1 MKTVHNIINNNSQQ
15 MNELEDNSI
24 DLVVTSPPYP
34 MIEMWDE
41 TFSNLDPD
49 IKKQL
54 DEENGNSAFE
64 LMHQQ
69 LNKTWN
75 EIHRVLKPGGIACIN
90 IGDATRKLGN
100 QFRLYSNHAKIIN
113 YFSDIGFSIL
123 PDILWR
129 KQSNKP
135 NKFMGS
141 GMIPPNAYATL
152 EHEYI
157 LIFRKGTNRIFSK
170 QEKKLRYESAYFWEE
185 RNTWFSDIWFDV
197 KGTIQTLNKNTLRE
211 RSAAYPFDLPYR
223 LIHMYSIKNDTVLDP
238 FWGTG
243 TTTLAAISSM
253 RNSIG
258 YEIDSNFT
266 NMFNQYLDKIK
277 TITHTK
283 NKKRLQDHLDFVKKR
298 KKQNHQMKYKMTQYN
313 TEVITKQ
320 EQEILFYDIE
330 SINTNPLEVTYKKYK
345 HETQKKLLIE

>member
-1 MKTVHNIINNNSQQ
+1 MKTDHKIINNNSQQ
-15 MNELEDNSI
+15 MNELENNSI

-41 TFSNLDPD
+41 TFSNLNPK
-49 IKKQL
+49 IKKEL
-54 DEENGNSAFE
+54 KNKNGCRAFE
-64 LMHQQ
+64 LMHQE

-75 EIHRVLKPGGIACIN
+75 EVHRVLKPGGIACIN
-90 IGDATRKLGN
+90 IGDATRKIGN
-100 QFRLYSNHAKIIN
+100 QFQLYSNHAKIIN
-113 YFSDIGFSIL
+113 YFSDLGFSIL
-123 PDILWR
+123 PDIIWR

-170 QEKKLRYESAYFWEE
+170 KEKKLRYESAYFWEE
-185 RNTWFSDIWFDV
+185 RNTWFSDIWFDL
-197 KGTIQTLNKNTLRE
+197 KGTNQTLKKNTLRQ

-223 LIHMYSIKNDTVLDP
+223 LIHMYSIKNDTILDP

-258 YEIDSNFT
+258 YEIDPNFI
-266 NMFNQYLDKIK
+266 NMFNHYLDKIK
-277 TITHTK
+277 KITHTK
-283 NKKRLQDHLDFVKKR
+283 NKERLQDHLDFANKR
-298 KKQNHQMKYKMTQYN
+298 KEQNHQMKYEMTHYN

-320 EQEILFYDIE
+320 EQEILFHDIE
-330 SINTNPLEVTYKKYK
+330 SIKPNILEVTYKKYI